1 MAPGEN
7 VSEQAA
13 ACYQELL
20 LLCHTE
26 SNEDSQAKQCSAG
39 FQAIFVNAPMDREMM
54 FPAPEDTT
62 TASAVDKA
70 ADEQE
75 TLQLR
80 HFEAEKTRP
89 DAKDVVQGLEPKLRM
104 AMLCW
109 MHQVLLP
116 WSLDDRILFRA
127 VMLLDRVCA
136 NRAVAQERLHA
147 TAIAVIRI
155 ALKLEGQEIPIDH
168 ILTSVLA
175 GPVST
180 NMVNEEEI
188 DILTTLGFRITS
200 PTPFEFLTGRV
211 LRQIYHEV
219 DQGAA
224 FGTWQTARGLLFLA
238 LTKPD
243 FYYNYP
249 AAVLAIVALQ
259 LAGAKCAAMERGAE
273 YLQK

>member
-1 MAPGEN
+1 
-7 VSEQAA
+7 
-13 ACYQELL
+13 
-20 LLCHTE
+20 
-26 SNEDSQAKQCSAG
+26 
-39 FQAIFVNAPMDREMM
+39 MM
-54 FPAPEDTT
+54 SPAPEDTA

-75 TLQLR
+75 TLQWR

-89 DAKDVVQGLEPKLRM
+89 DAKKVVQGLEPKLRM
-104 AMLCW
+104 AMLSW

-136 NRAVAQERLHA
+136 GKAVAQERLHA

-168 ILTSVLA
+168 ILASVLA
-175 GPVST
+175 GPVSPM
-180 NMVNEEEI
+180 MVDEEEI

-211 LRQIYHEV
+211 LRQGAAFTTQ

-224 FGTWQTARGLLFLA
+224 FTTWQASRGLLFLA

-249 AAVLAIVALQ
+249 AAVIAIVALQ
-259 LAGAKCAAMERGAE
+259 LASAKFAAMEKGAE